1 MTVTE
6 IAAIIG
12 GLVLGY
18 YLVSL
23 ITGRNEVEP
32 APSRFD
38 HPGSQAPTSTS
49 GPTEPV
55 WHQVLEVTPS
65 ASPSEIRTAY
75 RSLMSKYHPD
85 KVASLGAELQALA
98 ERKSREIG
106 AAYREGMRG
115 HGLDV

>member
-23 ITGRNEVEP
+23 VTRHKDIKPAAPPINCAEAEP
-32 APSRFD
+32 
-38 HPGSQAPTSTS
+38 PGHFYST
-49 GPTEPV
+49 PV
-55 WHQVLEVTPS
+55 WHQVLEIAPN

-75 RSLMSKYHPD
+75 RRRMSQYQPD
-85 KVASLGAELQALA
+85 KVASLGSELQALA
-98 ERKSREIG
+98 ERKSREIST
-106 AAYREGMRG
+106 AYHAGMRG
-115 HGLDV
+115 HGLEV